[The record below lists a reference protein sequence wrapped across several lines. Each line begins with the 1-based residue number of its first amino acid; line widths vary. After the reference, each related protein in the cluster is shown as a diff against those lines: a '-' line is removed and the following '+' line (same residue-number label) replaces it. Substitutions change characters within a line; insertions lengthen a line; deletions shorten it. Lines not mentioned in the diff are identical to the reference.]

1 MSEADK
7 KYKIEIY
14 FDKGTGYSTEVS
26 EEEKNNFLKKLEEHS
41 IERVSFN
48 DDIKNEKYIVNI
60 NNANVIKIRG
70 DIDE

>member
-1 MSEADK
+1 MSEVDK

-14 FDKGTGYSTEVS
+14 FDNGTGYCTEVS

-41 IERVSFN
+41 VERVSFN

>member
-1 MSEADK
+1 MSEVDK

-14 FDKGTGYSTEVS
+14 FDKRTGYSTEVS

-41 IERVSFN
+41 VERVSFN